1 MDTHALHATLDDGHD
16 PEPTHISHPDP
27 DNHSDPEIDW
37 SEAFVNSDARASD
50 IDALEEALRT
60 FTLTPDDKIIVLAS
74 DGVWEF
80 MTNQQVANIVY
91 PFFI

>member
-1 MDTHALHATLDDGHD
+1 MDGHALHATLDDGHD

-37 SEAFVNSDARASD
+37 SEAFINSDARASD

-60 FTLTPDDKIIVLAS
+60 FTLTPDEHALHSNTYI
-74 DGVWEF
+74 
-80 MTNQQVANIVY
+80 Y
-91 PFFI
+91 